1 MIWDNCYDDGWKDII
16 VPEAFAH
23 PAKFS
28 RGLIRRIYEYMI
40 EMEYLK
46 PDGTVL
52 DPFGGVA
59 LGGLDAMINGLQ
71 WVGVELEP
79 RFVDLGNQNIAK
91 WRKDYPGM
99 LPGTA
104 VLLQGDSRRLAQV
117 IQSAGALVSSPPY
130 ADGCAHTGGPAVQ
143 SHEGGV
149 NQLVDYG
156 SSPGQLGSMKPGDLD
171 AAISSPPFE
180 NSNAL
185 NDPDYAEG
193 RTNGGGPLH
202 DDYGNSTGQ
211 LGQERG
217 TTFWEASREIVA
229 QCYAVLRPGAYAA
242 FVVKG
247 YVKNKKLVDFPA
259 QWRQLC
265 EACGFEYVEE
275 AHASLVKVEHIG
287 NDLFSGEAVHRRTER
302 KSFFR
307 RLAERKGSPHIDFE
321 TVLFLRKPGQGD
333 GGAGAV
339 ITSPPYTDVIKGSGA
354 DAARKRIAEGRYK
367 GLRPDVWT
375 SNGNIAGSTYG
386 NAYGSTPGQLGSM
399 RPGTS
404 PGGEKE

>member
-130 ADGCAHTGGPAVQ
+130 ADG
-143 SHEGGV
+143 
-149 NQLVDYG
+149 
-156 SSPGQLGSMKPGDLD
+156 
-171 AAISSPPFE
+171 
-180 NSNAL
+180 
-185 NDPDYAEG
+185 
-193 RTNGGGPLH
+193 
-202 DDYGNSTGQ
+202 
-211 LGQERG
+211 
-217 TTFWEASREIVA
+217 
-229 QCYAVLRPGAYAA
+229 
-242 FVVKG
+242 
-247 YVKNKKLVDFPA
+247 
-259 QWRQLC
+259 
-265 EACGFEYVEE
+265 
-275 AHASLVKVEHIG
+275 
-287 NDLFSGEAVHRRTER
+287 
-302 KSFFR
+302 
-307 RLAERKGSPHIDFE
+307 
-321 TVLFLRKPGQGD
+321 
-333 GGAGAV
+333 
-339 ITSPPYTDVIKGSGA
+339 
-354 DAARKRIAEGRYK
+354 
-367 GLRPDVWT
+367 
-375 SNGNIAGSTYG
+375 
-386 NAYGSTPGQLGSM
+386 
-399 RPGTS
+399 
-404 PGGEKE
+404 